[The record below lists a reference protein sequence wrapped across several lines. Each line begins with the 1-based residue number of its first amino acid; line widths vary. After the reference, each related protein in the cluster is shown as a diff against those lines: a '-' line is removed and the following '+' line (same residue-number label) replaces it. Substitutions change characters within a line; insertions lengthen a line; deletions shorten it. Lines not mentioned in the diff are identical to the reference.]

1 MIFFSKAGEEWTT
14 IAKTKN
20 KKKTKPEDEWQ
31 EVNHIFCPNKC
42 WWRPSFISFLDRLGA
57 RKKIAEERSQ
67 QRPHLT
73 PINNKCRLSKDKVV
87 KEVAGGEVEG
97 MEVVVEVGE
106 IGVAAEE
113 EATREAVALFPG
125 RTPEAVGGLHPE
137 HHEVEEA

>member
-1 MIFFSKAGEEWTT
+1 M
-14 IAKTKN
+14 
-20 KKKTKPEDEWQ
+20 Q

-97 MEVVVEVGE
+97 MEAVVEVGDVITE
-106 IGVAAEE
+106 HQNCSTIGANILSLGGN
-113 EATREAVALFPG
+113 AVVRISKLQYLQHG
-125 RTPEAVGGLHPE
+125 IR
-137 HHEVEEA
+137 